1 MKKIVKSLML
11 TLLIV
16 PITVFAHGGKK
27 HEEINATLTPV
38 LVSIDKKQTAV
49 FKAINK
55 VYLKEVKP
63 IFKVKCF
70 DCHGTI
76 ESYPWYYKVPGIKQ
90 LMDWDMEESKEH
102 LDMRKDFPFVSH
114 ESPLEDLKSLKEVIE
129 EDDMPPIQYV
139 LGHWDSYL
147 TKLEKEKVYEWVD
160 GSIKKLGD
168 TK

>member
-1 MKKIVKSLML
+1 MKIIVKSLIL

-16 PITVFAHGGKK
+16 PITLLGHGNEK
-27 HEEINATLTPV
+27 HDETRITLTPV
-38 LVSIDKKQTAV
+38 VMSMDENKTEV
-49 FKAINK
+49 FKEINEA
-55 VYLKEVKP
+55 YIKEVKP
-63 IFKVKCF
+63 IFKAKCF

-147 TKLEKEKVYEWVD
+147 TKLEKETVYEWVD
-160 GSIKKLGD
+160 GSIKILGD
-168 TK
+168 KK